1 MFAVH
6 KTAINATQGYKSG
19 GIHTTILIGNFDPSQ
34 GIASTH
40 WNNQAASNALRR
52 FNGIT
57 HNNSAPHNFEFDGT
71 NDFLGQASS
80 GYGGTA
86 FNINIGNAFTTLV
99 WFKHNNRTSYP
110 CNVKVDN
117 NNRFYLQVQSDE
129 DVRLWIEAGGS
140 DRFWTMNEFRSLIT
154 SGTWYYIGV
163 SHDGS
168 GKWKVYLNGGF
179 LFSTFDTPYDSDAG
193 NLMDPVGS
201 GPLEIGRR
209 NVSSAAYSG
218 SGTKIGKI
226 HVYDTQLTDSQI
238 RRNFLASND
247 KYDARIYGANY
258 TA

>member
-19 GIHTTILIGNFDPSQ
+19 GIHTTNLIGNFDPSQ

-57 HNNSAPHNFEFDGT
+57 HNNSAPHNFQFDGT
-71 NDFLGQASS
+71 DDFLGQASS
-80 GYGGTA
+80 GYGETA

-99 WFKHNNRTSYP
+99 WFKHNNTTSYP

-140 DRFWTMNEFRSLIT
+140 DRFWTMNEFRGLIT